1 GTLVVSAYDQDD
13 RIKLAEGRLELIDN
27 QIDQG
32 TGSVRL
38 KATFQNQNG
47 QLWPGQFV
55 SARLL
60 LGVRRG
66 PIVPESAVQSGPNG
80 AYAFVVRQDST
91 VETRPVRIAASRN
104 GDALVESGLAAG
116 ETIVVDGHYKLR
128 PGARIVTA
136 AGPMTAARERTASTA
151 QGRE

>member
-1 GTLVVSAYDQDD
+1 MTASRLPKAH
-13 RIKLAEGRLELIDN
+13 LELIDN

-32 TGSVRL
+32 TGSIRL
-38 KATFQNQNG
+38 KAIFQNLDG
-47 QLWPGQFV
+47 RLWPGQFV

-66 PIVPESAVQSGPNG
+66 SVVPESALQSGPNG
-80 AYAFVVRQDST
+80 SYAFVVRQDST
-91 VETRPVRIAASRN
+91 VETRLVRIAASRS
-104 GDALVESGLAAG
+104 GEALVESGLAAG

-128 PGARIVTA
+128 PGSRIVTA
-136 AGPMTAARERTASTA
+136 AALAAPARERTASTA